1 MKKTIILS
9 LLVCMTLGLSAQDTQ
24 WESLFNGKNLKNWKK
39 LNGDAEFKV
48 QDGTIV
54 GIS

>member
-9 LLVCMTLGLSAQDTQ
+9 LLVCMTLGLSAQDMQ

-39 LNGDAEFKV
+39 TEWRCR
-48 QDGTIV
+48 I
-54 GIS
+54 

>member
-24 WESLFNGKNLKNWKK
+24 WESLFNGEKFEK
-39 LNGDAEFKV
+39 LEK
-48 QDGTIV
+48 TEWRCRI
-54 GIS
+54 